1 MTYEQYITKH
11 NLHLDLTWK
20 GFEVRQPT
28 TKDDKPWPGFKWV
41 YEVRRQTQHSS
52 SLTMRGEYTQG
63 IGHGKWY
70 GLLAGES
77 RNRGSIAYN
86 PKVGLY
92 FKLHSGGCY
101 PVVTQGEGKPYGE
114 KADLPKRPY
123 FQFEDPDCRF
133 KGPQYFINRPTFP
146 EILDSLRSDSECAYP
161 TFEEFA
167 DNLGYDSDSRS
178 AEKIYLA
185 CCEIERKLRRLV
197 GGKGMVELLEE
208 VERL

>member
-1 MTYEQYITKH
+1 MTYEEYITKH

-20 GFEVRQPT
+20 GFEVKNAGKARNA
-28 TKDDKPWPGFKWV
+28 WPCFKWQYHV
-41 YEVRRQTQHSS
+41 TVGNDRVALIED
-52 SLTMRGEYTQG
+52 YTQG
-63 IGHGKWY
+63 IGHGKWH

-77 RNRGSIAYN
+77 RNRGSIAYD

-114 KADLPKRPY
+114 KAELPKRPY

-133 KGPQYFINRPTFP
+133 KGPQYFVNRPTFP
-146 EILDSLRSDSECAYP
+146 NILDSLRTDAECAYP

-167 DNLGYDSDSRS
+167 DSCGYDSDSRS
-178 AEKIYLA
+178 AEKLYLA
-185 CCEIERKLRRLV
+185 CCETERKLRGLV
-197 GGKGMVELLEE
+197 GWKGMVELLEE